1 LLRLERAEH
10 PHEHFTDP
18 VAFEVEK
25 RGEDE
30 RRKGDRREK
39 RGVGWKRRRMSNRCR
54 GKSEQ
59 LGQ

>member
-39 RGVGWKRRRMSNRCR
+39 RGVGWKEKN
-54 GKSEQ
+54 EQ
-59 LGQ
+59 QM